1 YTMKT
6 HQENIERA
14 FYGYGIFASRHP
26 VIMILFSAAMVLLC
40 CYPLLNLPLPGSE
53 PTKFDT
59 LTKDLKQCYG
69 DGSCGNFLNDGV
81 TIKVPDW
88 LDSTYHAAFVQQFLV
103 KSIVTPWP
111 PQGMYKSDAY
121 RAPLYKVFDILS
133 EIQNFQIHDTN
144 ISVPWN
150 CLQVSETVI
159 KAKKRIKSLFPEYG
173 CLLISAASFWSN
185 NVDKFKSDPN
195 IINTINQFDGKPI
208 KTSQSIKELLF
219 GVTAK
224 QSGIK
229 KSSENQVVMFA
240 VTLVLKKYNPSFLCP
255 GKEATVRMLQNHAVC
270 HNITELTTHI
280 HFKPQMQ
287 FNDLIPLLSTYFFL
301 GCYIYFSV
309 RKINFVKS
317 KIGMAFSAVVS
328 VMASLMMAVG
338 LCSLIG
344 LTPTLNGGE
353 MFPYLVCIIGL
364 ENILVITKSVVATPT
379 HLDVDR
385 RIALGLS
392 REGCSITKNL
402 LLEFVLIGI
411 GYFSFIP
418 EIQEFCAFALV
429 GVLSDFFMH
438 MMFFVTVLSIDIRRL
453 DITEDIYSLTDD
465 DLDQPGY
472 DTYAERLSS
481 ERLLNNTEY
490 LKHRA
495 SVKQSNGTILKIPK
509 RLKVVFFF
517 ADTRML
523 QRGLMVS
530 MVIWF
535 VLLVYSDPVGIRK
548 KAESHFNY
556 EASVANSFDFMDKTQ
571 EKYWVTYFNA
581 DKAGFV
587 STAIDKL
594 QCCILYVHRP
604 TPQWSS
610 EIHFLNLLDI
620 NWSVPDLQSYEYLS
634 FRHWPTLFAYYNIT
648 LAERFISILPPILIP
663 ISITPEEAQEARHPQ
678 QHSVATNQEKLPEG
692 SLMDFSD
699 AITSTFSRAIWLD
712 YYLTLLLGA
721 ISGMLMVFILHI
733 MYRCVCSRNYAN
745 WRKPR
750 RNKQTVSNYVS
761 SVGESMPIVLSGH
774 TQLVECVHTE
784 AAAVISS
791 DISSEIRVWD
801 SHSGDCTCTIQRFV
815 WQKSQERLHSIPNRS
830 RLSNGMFFLN
840 KSKFSTINKH
850 AGGFI
855 YFLLYLLY
863 IVIEINCLKFKQN
876 FYGSITIRTVT
887 FYVKKYILK
896 LSERSSPVWCLTTCG
911 SFVVTGCQDGSI
923 EVWDSM
929 SGALK
934 CHHDTGKPGVVFI
947 ESELMRIVAARL
959 NGTLD
964 FFILDGTRS
973 LFNNVFLGTTS
984 RHRNNSAELPMDRNS
999 NLITLQLI
1007 YTVKSAHQQPI
1018 SAFKVAL
1025 GRVLTGSCDHTLKL
1039 FTIQDARF
1047 QSTMFGH
1054 TGPITVLH
1062 VDKVSGAVS
1071 GSSDGTV
1078 RLWDLLTGL
1087 CLHKMEEHSGS
1098 ITAVQCSTSHVLSV
1112 AQDDRLCIWSRRSG
1126 MLLQVTKLDPGCS
1139 SALSL
1144 LGENWC
1150 VTGGSGSL
1158 LLWDIRNGELLRK
1171 VELSYGSIVPPNV
1184 TQVYPL
1190 TDLCIVCVLGHDLRV
1205 VRFPSVLEKID

>member
-1 YTMKT
+1 
-6 HQENIERA
+6 
-14 FYGYGIFASRHP
+14 
-26 VIMILFSAAMVLLC
+26 
-40 CYPLLNLPLPGSE
+40 
-53 PTKFDT
+53 
-59 LTKDLKQCYG
+59 
-69 DGSCGNFLNDGV
+69 
-81 TIKVPDW
+81 
-88 LDSTYHAAFVQQFLV
+88 
-103 KSIVTPWP
+103 
-111 PQGMYKSDAY
+111 
-121 RAPLYKVFDILS
+121 
-133 EIQNFQIHDTN
+133 
-144 ISVPWN
+144 
-150 CLQVSETVI
+150 
-159 KAKKRIKSLFPEYG
+159 
-173 CLLISAASFWSN
+173 
-185 NVDKFKSDPN
+185 
-195 IINTINQFDGKPI
+195 
-208 KTSQSIKELLF
+208 
-219 GVTAK
+219 
-224 QSGIK
+224 
-229 KSSENQVVMFA
+229 
-240 VTLVLKKYNPSFLCP
+240 
-255 GKEATVRMLQNHAVC
+255 
-270 HNITELTTHI
+270 TTHI

-472 DTYAERLSS
+472 DTYAERLSN
-481 ERLLNNTEY
+481 LI
-490 LKHRA
+490 H
-495 SVKQSNGTILKIPK
+495 SVETGGKNGTILKIPK

-571 EKYWVTYFNA
+571 EVCHYNNYQILANMVYMDLSLPMKSNEIHC
-581 DKAGFV
+581 FV

-610 EIHFLNLLDI
+610 EIHFLNLLVNTNGDI

-678 QHSVATNQEKLPEG
+678 QHSSNLY
-692 SLMDFSD
+692 
-699 AITSTFSRAIWLD
+699 ITSIFPEQHVIAESNFIPSHYYTGRYQMTGLD

-815 WQKSQERLHSIPNRS
+815 WQTTSPNKHNYKIGVKEQNTPKPIDLNLKTEKCSLESQERLHSIPNRS

-973 LFNNVFLGTTS
+973 SRENQVQYRGTTS

>member
-240 VTLVLKKYNPSFLCP
+240 VTLVLKKYNPRLISELRRKLEHMYSAPKC
-255 GKEATVRMLQNHAVC
+255 TQNNGDHAVC

-472 DTYAERLSS
+472 DTYAERLSN
-481 ERLLNNTEY
+481 LI
-490 LKHRA
+490 H
-495 SVKQSNGTILKIPK
+495 SVETGGKNGTILKIPK

-571 EKYWVTYFNA
+571 EVCHYNNYQNLTFEPVLFTFKQDRPSLKPFCIQV
-581 DKAGFV
+581 K
-587 STAIDKL
+587 STPPP
-594 QCCILYVHRP
+594 VN
-604 TPQWSS
+604 T
-610 EIHFLNLLDI
+610 NGDI